1 MYQVNHRNGLE
12 SLKERMMI
20 KNKPDCFG
28 PIITTAIIFLIV
40 GFIMG
45 ALFTWQ
51 SQIRVEKIQAENR
64 VNHKQIKEEFIPM
77 IEMAIK
83 ALEGY
88 ERIVK

>member
-1 MYQVNHRNGLE
+1 
-12 SLKERMMI
+12 MM

-28 PIITTAIIFLIV
+28 SIITTAIIFLIA
-40 GFIMG
+40 GFILG

-51 SQIRVEKIQAENR
+51 SQIRVQKIQAENR
-64 VNHKQIKEEFIPM
+64 VNHKRIKEDFMPLMES
-77 IEMAIK
+77 AVK

>member
-1 MYQVNHRNGLE
+1 
-12 SLKERMMI
+12 MI
-20 KNKPDCFG
+20 KNKQDCFG
-28 PIITTAIIFLIV
+28 SIITTAIIFLIA

-51 SQIRVEKIQAENR
+51 SQLRVEKIQVENR
-64 VNHKQIKEEFIPM
+64 VNHKQIKEEFMPM